1 MRKFVMK
8 KIFSKYESL
17 IKYGFFG
24 VITVGI
30 NLLLYKIFLEF
41 KMHYIIAS
49 LASYIIASLV
59 SYYFNLFFVF
69 NQRISKFKEEIV
81 RLFKYFSVRIG
92 SVFIDTFLLYIS
104 VDILKGDKFISK
116 IFISFIVIL
125 ATYFFNKRILKKGDV

>member
-1 MRKFVMK
+1 MK

>member
-1 MRKFVMK
+1 MK
-8 KIFSKYESL
+8 KIFNKYESL

-30 NLLLYKIFLEF
+30 NLLLYKLLLDF
-41 KMHYIIAS
+41 KMHYIVAS
-49 LASYIIASLV
+49 LVSYIIASLV

-69 NQRISKFKEEIV
+69 NQSISKFKEEII
-81 RLFKYFSVRIG
+81 RLFKYFSVRVG
-92 SVFIDTFLLYIS
+92 SVFVDTFLLYIF
-104 VDILKGDKFISK
+104 VDILKGDKFLSK

>member
-1 MRKFVMK
+1 MK
-8 KIFSKYESL
+8 KIINKYQSL

-30 NLLLYKIFLEF
+30 NLLLYKFLLDF
-41 KMHYIIAS
+41 KVYYLIAS
-49 LASYIIASLV
+49 LVSYVIASLV

-69 NQRISKFKEEIV
+69 NQKISKFKEEIV
-81 RLFKYFSVRIG
+81 RLFKYFSVRVG
-92 SVFIDTFLLYIS
+92 SVFVDTFLLYIF
-104 VDILKGDKFISK
+104 VDILNGDKFLSK